1 MNKLFNK
8 KPIQKQKIKIKI
20 PNHLNLL
27 VTILKK
33 IPKTTKDIP
42 KYVNTRKKIY

>member
-20 PNHLNLL
+20 PSHSNLQL
-27 VTILKK
+27 IQP
-33 IPKTTKDIP
+33 IM
-42 KYVNTRKKIY
+42 